1 MAQIADQAIQT
12 IAMLYSS
19 EMLEIQ
25 SEIHH
30 RLLRETDYNT
40 LESTGRDQLAEI
52 IRRFAD
58 QVLAE
63 YDMTLPVRTL
73 DQLVE
78 AVINEVRGFGP
89 LEVLLDDESITEI
102 MVNGPEQVM
111 LERDGKLTEA
121 PIRFADSEH
130 IMRIVEKIIAPLG
143 RRLDEAVPM
152 VDARLPDGSR
162 VNAII
167 PPLAVG
173 GPYVTIRKFSADP
186 LTDEDL
192 IRFGTASS
200 QMRDFLQLCVEGKL
214 NVMVSGGTGSGKTTT
229 LNVLSSFIP
238 RGERI
243 ITIEDAAELQLQ
255 QDHVLSLE
263 SRPPNLE
270 GTGEITIR
278 DLVRNALR
286 MRPDRIIVGEVRG
299 GEALDMLQAMN
310 TGHEGSLSTAHTNGP
325 RDCLSRLETMVLMAG
340 TELPSHAIRQQI
352 SGAVDLIVHQDRMRD
367 GSRKITHITEVQRME
382 GEEIITQDL
391 FALKHHGVDDDGRLI
406 VEHRPMGIQPLF
418 VDKLAAEGVQLPPNM
433 FIADEEPAQ
442 QRRSF
447 FG

>member
-1 MAQIADQAIQT
+1 MVQIADQTAQSV
-12 IAMLYSS
+12 AMLYSPN
-19 EMLEIQ
+19 MLAVQ

-30 RLLRETDYNT
+30 RLLRETDFTT
-40 LESTGRDQLAEI
+40 LENMTREQLAEH
-52 IRRFAD
+52 IRRFANV
-58 QVLAE
+58 VLTAH
-63 YDMTLPVRTL
+63 DMTLPVRTL
-73 DQLVE
+73 EQLVD

-89 LEVLLDDESITEI
+89 LEILLADETISEI
-102 MVNGPEQVM
+102 MVNGPNQVM
-111 LERDGKLTEA
+111 IERSGKLMAA
-121 PIRFADSEH
+121 PIRFADGEH

-162 VNAII
+162 LNAII
-167 PPLAVG
+167 PPLAVN
-173 GPYVTIRKFSADP
+173 GPYVTIRKFAADP
-186 LTDEDL
+186 LKAEDL
-192 IRFGTASS
+192 VRFGTMSP
-200 QMRDFLQLCVEGKL
+200 QMRDFLELCVRGKL
-214 NVMVSGGTGSGKTTT
+214 NIIVSGGTGSGKTTT

-238 RGERI
+238 SGERI

-255 QDHVLSLE
+255 QEHVLSLE

-270 GTGEITIR
+270 GTGQITIR

-325 RDCLSRLETMVLMAG
+325 RDCLARLETMVLMAG

-352 SGAVDLIVHQDRMRD
+352 SGALDLIVHQDRMRD
-367 GSRKITHITEVQRME
+367 GSRKLTYLTEVQRME

-391 FALKHHGVDDDGRLI
+391 FTLRHHGVDDDGRLI
-406 VEHRPMGIQPLF
+406 VEHRPTGVQPLF
-418 VDKLAAEGVQLPPNM
+418 VDKLAAEGVTLPPDM
-433 FIADEEPAQ
+433 FLPMEEVVQP
-442 QRRSF
+442 RRSF